1 MATNANANGIPFL
14 KRTGIPPAIK
24 NSMVVYYDIK
34 KQGCTN
40 ENMKANPVLK
50 DFSGNGNDGQCNNFA
65 WNHESGIGEFVFKDF
80 VINGNNVKIKEN
92 IITINANPDRYGGGI
107 ELEYTKATRDTP
119 STKVRITGIKDTI
132 YLNYVYRDSEGKEHT
147 LKITKDGNY
156 NFPKSFNI
164 IEGNG
169 AANSLYL
176 YNPNEIETIIT
187 IEQLDYYKDAICT
200 DGVDDY
206 IESILNNPSKES
218 TVIFDCDWDNNDVY
232 SGITTYTCYI
242 FANGDVSLKT
252 YIKNKGSYT
261 VHPKSIIAVTT
272 NDEIYDNNL
281 DVILNDKSH
290 SDADSTLTKLYI
302 GGKVNDTYN
311 KMYLRRI
318 AIFDRVLTADEI
330 KYVYEK
336 IFGCKLKTMEERVED
351 SIILHYDVAKQ
362 DATNDSMKSDPRLID
377 LSGHGYDAK
386 LNNFA
391 WTEDSGINT
400 TTYPNALVFDGV
412 DDYGIVEDIPML
424 MPEVGFTVIAKRKIL
439 DTGKYCIA
447 SCSPGTNLGAFLFEI
462 GQIGSHGPAYPKTY
476 AYSFGLFNNLNL
488 NEDND
493 ISYMTSKV
501 YNGTSINTGSD
512 NSVAP
517 LVIGRRGARDGRILK
532 GVIYSF
538 MLFNRD
544 LTTEE
549 IEFVKQ
555 KYFSD

>member
-107 ELEYTKATRDTP
+107 ELEYIKATRDTP

-176 YNPNEIETIIT
+176 YNPNEIETVVT
-187 IEQLDYYKDAICT
+187 IEQLDYYKDTICT

-206 IESILNNPSKES
+206 ISCDLEGKPGDATVVFDVDWSIDTKNCGIRVLGNMAIYNRDSSNCVFIKHRYITAYYPKTIIAVSTDNKIYENNLN
-218 TVIFDCDWDNNDVY
+218 VITHNIEQEANFDTQALTLGDKSNDVY
-232 SGITTYTCYI
+232 T
-242 FANGDVSLKT
+242 
-252 YIKNKGSYT
+252 
-261 VHPKSIIAVTT
+261 
-272 NDEIYDNNL
+272 
-281 DVILNDKSH
+281 
-290 SDADSTLTKLYI
+290 
-302 GGKVNDTYN
+302 
-311 KMYLRRI
+311 KMYIRRI
-318 AIFDRVLTADEI
+318 AFFNRVLTADEI

-362 DATNDSMKSDPRLID
+362 GATNESMKTDPRLID
-377 LSGHGYDAK
+377 LSDHGYDAK
-386 LNNFA
+386 LYNFA

-412 DDYGIVEDIPML
+412 DDYGVVEDIPML

-439 DTGKYCIA
+439 DTGEYCVA
-447 SCSPGTNLGAFLFEI
+447 SCSPEYAKGAFIFEV
-462 GQIGSHGPAYPKTY
+462 SNRHNV
-476 AYSFGLFNNLNL
+476 YSFGKQTSLNL
-488 NEDND
+488 DETNE
-493 ISYMTSKV
+493 ITYMTSKI
-501 YNGTSINTGSD
+501 YNGIAINKGTN
-512 NSVAP
+512 NSNAP
-517 LVIGRRGARDGRILK
+517 LVIGRRSKTDYRLLK
-532 GVIYSF
+532 GPIYIF